1 MKEIKKVVIAFNEV
15 QENAGPDELDIFD
28 QVELAENCLKELGY
42 ETSRVTVNLDLSK
55 FKKALLDEKPDLI
68 FNLVE
73 SINNHGELLYFAP
86 ALYNNLRIPYTG
98 VNTNGLFI
106 TTNKPLAKVWMQ
118 RNNIPTPES
127 AELNETHKLKKDKT
141 YLVKPKLEDGSLG
154 FDDDLVFKGAD
165 VDKFDKIKVKVKPNY
180 NSIKTKYKNDV
191 PVIVAHLMQQ
201 NENSILR
208 KLEKGEYNYTSGDK
222 KFVLTKEDIIVEKD
236 VPKEFVESEFKN
248 GSVYINLT
256 RTKELDAEGYAR
268 DIMRRVQ
275 ALRKKAGLEKKDFI
289 RLCISIDTELT
300 EMIEP
305 FEKELQEKCGVKELY
320 LGEYSGQEKKEFQF
334 KESEKVKGKLIE
346 ISLERV

>member
-165 VDKFDKIKVKVKPNY
+165 VDKFDKIKTMSTNHFFIEEYVDGREFNISMLGGNKGPEILPIPEMNFHNFPEDKPKIMGFRAKWEEGSFEY
-180 NSIKTKYKNDV
+180 
-191 PVIVAHLMQQ
+191 
-201 NENSILR
+201 ENTSRSFIDETSENVLVD
-208 KLEKGEYNYTSGDK
+208 KLKKICVECWNAFELSGFVRVDFRVDK
-222 KFVLTKEDIIVEKD
+222 QGNPYVLEVNANPCIT
-236 VPKEFVESEFKN
+236 P
-248 GSVYINLT
+248 GSGFYSAC
-256 RTKELDAEGYAR
+256 E
-268 DIMRRVQ
+268 
-275 ALRKKAGLEKKDFI
+275 KAGYTFTSAVVRI
-289 RLCISIDTELT
+289 
-300 EMIEP
+300 IEDATRN
-305 FEKELQEKCGVKELY
+305 L
-320 LGEYSGQEKKEFQF
+320 
-334 KESEKVKGKLIE
+334 
-346 ISLERV
+346 R